1 MIRVV
6 QDQIAV
12 ANARIYWQSVTRVM
26 EKFTL
31 INKDRSRIKVF
42 EPFED
47 VSKPSPSINAM
58 MVSYGCVYKRSSKPV
73 MKGSRVETIED
84 ARKEYKQLLEQGW
97 RKTGIFRSYL

>member
-1 MIRVV
+1 
-6 QDQIAV
+6 
-12 ANARIYWQSVTRVM
+12 M

-58 MVSYGCVYKRSSKPV
+58 MISYGCVYKRSSNPV
-73 MKGSRVETIED
+73 MKGSSVETIEE
-84 ARKEYKQLLEQGW
+84 ARREYKKLLEEGW
-97 RKTGIFRSYL
+97 KKTSIFRSYF